1 MKYRILSV
9 AARDMAD
16 AIEFYENQSSG
27 LGLEFLDEFECVMQ
41 RIFNCPNA
49 WTSVSPNQ
57 RRCLFRR
64 FPFAVLYAQNQS
76 EILVTAIMD
85 LRFDPSRQQERVR
98 QTD

>member
-9 AARDMAD
+9 AAGDMAD
-16 AIEFYENQSSG
+16 AIKFYESQSSG

-41 RIFNCPNA
+41 RIFSCPNA

-57 RRCLFRR
+57 RRCFFRR
-64 FPFAVLYAQNQS
+64 FPFSVLYAQNKS

-85 LRFDPSRQQERVR
+85 LRIDPFRQQERIR